1 MFDRNPPSPA
11 EIERWFLADPGVP
24 PRTFE
29 LALVLGGT
37 VSAGAYTAGALDFL
51 IEALDSWTQLRD
63 ANNAA
68 VPRHN
73 VVLRVITGTSGG
85 GVCAAIAGRALAY
98 EFDPIARSTPVGPQA
113 TSNPFYDTWIKTL
126 TLDRFLD
133 TSDIG
138 RDVTSLLN
146 GAAIDL
152 GARHINEFTGNGPK
166 QRSWIAAPLRII
178 LTLTNLRGIPF
189 QTRFRRRSQRKL
201 CRPRRLRSLCARLSQ
216 SADPRVPAGRTDVG
230 L

>member
-98 EFDPIARSTPVGPQA
+98 RIRSDRARYA
-113 TSNPFYDTWIKTL
+113 
-126 TLDRFLD
+126 
-133 TSDIG
+133 G
-138 RDVTSLLN
+138 RVTSHRKSVL
-146 GAAIDL
+146 
-152 GARHINEFTGNGPK
+152 RHLD
-166 QRSWIAAPLRII
+166 QD
-178 LTLTNLRGIPF
+178 
-189 QTRFRRRSQRKL
+189 
-201 CRPRRLRSLCARLSQ
+201 
-216 SADPRVPAGRTDVG
+216 ADP
-230 L
+230 